1 MISSALVMAV
11 GVLLGGNMAVLASE
25 TDERIEATFKSSF
38 VFKTYLRDDS
48 ITLISK
54 EGAVTLGGSVRNE
67 AHKAM
72 AGDVAETLPGVRSVD
87 NRIEVRGAPP
97 EKSDEWLGL
106 NVKLALMY
114 HRNVNARKTEVSVK
128 NGVVTL
134 KGEAN
139 SEAQKELTAEH
150 ARDVSGV
157 KGVQNEMT
165 VEQTSETPEQSIG
178 DAIDDSSITAQIKS
192 ALLLHRSTG
201 VLRTHVETNNGVV
214 TLGGEAR
221 NAAEKDLVTHLV
233 EDINGVKSVVNNMSI
248 KFPAQE

>member
-1 MISSALVMAV
+1 
-11 GVLLGGNMAVLASE
+11 
-25 TDERIEATFKSSF
+25 
-38 VFKTYLRDDS
+38 
-48 ITLISK
+48 
-54 EGAVTLGGSVRNE
+54 
-67 AHKAM
+67 
-72 AGDVAETLPGVRSVD
+72 
-87 NRIEVRGAPP
+87 
-97 EKSDEWLGL
+97 
-106 NVKLALMY
+106 
-114 HRNVNARKTEVSVK
+114 
-128 NGVVTL
+128 VVTL

-248 KFPAQE
+248 KLPAKE